1 MNLET
6 NYKIQKKGITLVIP
20 NPCGNI
26 KETKMKN
33 SGIEW
38 IGEIPDEW
46 EVIKLFWIMIFING
60 YAFDGTSLSLENTIP
75 VIRIGN
81 IVDGKIDY
89 SSCLLSEEKNELK
102 NFSPQKGD
110 IIIAMS
116 GATTGKIGIATEKNA
131 YINQRVGIIRSEIN
145 TLLKYYLQLSA
156 FEKYIELL
164 SAGSAQPNIS
174 MKQIQD
180 FKIPLPPKS
189 TQQRIATYLDKK
201 CSKIE
206 ETIQNQQQV
215 IEKLKAYKQ
224 SLITEAV
231 TGKKYHENCH
241 TDSILLT
248 QNPNEDMKTEIPLG
262 ISYPC
267 GNIEFKYCNL
277 GFIADFKNG
286 LNYNASDFGTEVKFL
301 GVGDFQNY
309 LVLNDE
315 SMFSNIITDTE
326 IEDDYYLKNGDIIF
340 VRSNG
345 SKELVGRAIMV
356 DNIDFKVTYSGF
368 CIRLRNK
375 EPKKINSK
383 FLLYFFRS
391 DYFRNELQRLS
402 QGSNIANI
410 NQDLL
415 SHIKIPLVDI
425 RFQESVVDFLNKK
438 CTAIDTAIEQKQ
450 NLIEKLTEY
459 KKSLIYE
466 CVTGKKEV

>member
-1 MNLET
+1 
-6 NYKIQKKGITLVIP
+6 
-20 NPCGNI
+20 
-26 KETKMKN
+26 MKN
-33 SGIEW
+33 SGVEW
-38 IGEIPDEW
+38 IGEIPDDW
-46 EVIKLFWIMIFING
+46 EVKRGKELFFEINDRCKNPEN
-60 YAFDGTSLSLENTIP
+60 YPLLSVSEYYGVAP
-75 VIRIGN
+75 KSE
-81 IVDGKIDY
+81 KIDEGDFITHAETLDGY
-89 SSCLLSEEKNELK
+89 KIC
-102 NFSPQKGD
+102 QKGD
-110 IIIAMS
+110 IVQNIMLAWKRATGMS
-116 GATTGKIGIATEKNA
+116 NYEGLISPAYCIYRPYKGIDSKYYHYLFRTDVYADLFKQYST
-131 YINQRVGIIRSEIN
+131 GIIDSRLRLYPAKFLS
-145 TLLKYYLQLSA
+145 LKYAY
-156 FEKYIELL
+156 
-164 SAGSAQPNIS
+164 
-174 MKQIQD
+174 
-180 FKIPLPPKS
+180 PPKS

-248 QNPNEDMKTEIPLG
+248 QNSNEDMKTEIPLG
-262 ISYPC
+262 ISNPC
-267 GNIEFKYCNL
+267 GSIEFKYCNL
-277 GFIADFKNG
+277 SFIADFKNG

-450 NLIEKLTEY
+450 KLIEKLTEF

-466 CVTGKKEV
+466 CVTGKKEI

>member
-1 MNLET
+1 
-6 NYKIQKKGITLVIP
+6 
-20 NPCGNI
+20 
-26 KETKMKN
+26 MKN

-38 IGEIPDEW
+38 IGEIPEDWDIYRNKNAFICNKEI
-46 EVIKLFWIMIFING
+46 VGKNSNSTQLLSLTTGGIKCKDINNAEGKLPESFDTYQYVKKNDVVMCLFDLDMSAVFSGISQYDGMISPAYKVLSCQDRANPLFIH
-60 YAFDGTSLSLENTIP
+60 YWFSYIFDGRKFNHYAKN
-75 VIRIGN
+75 IRYTLN
-81 IVDGKIDY
+81 Y
-89 SSCLLSEEKNELK
+89 NE
-102 NFSPQKGD
+102 F
-110 IIIAMS
+110 
-116 GATTGKIGIATEKNA
+116 ATLPI
-131 YINQRVGIIRSEIN
+131 
-145 TLLKYYLQLSA
+145 L
-156 FEKYIELL
+156 
-164 SAGSAQPNIS
+164 
-174 MKQIQD
+174 
-180 FKIPLPPKS
+180 LPPKS
-189 TQQRIATYLDKK
+189 TQQRIASYLDKK

-231 TGKKYHENCH
+231 TGKIK
-241 TDSILLT
+241 I
-248 QNPNEDMKTEIPLG
+248 QNGIPD
-262 ISYPC
+262 
-267 GNIEFKYCNL
+267 FKYCNL
-277 GFIADFKNG
+277 GFIAEFKNG

-402 QGSNIANI
+402 QGSNISNI

-450 NLIEKLTEY
+450 KLIEKLTEY

-466 CVTGKKEV
+466 CVTGKKEI

>member
-1 MNLET
+1 
-6 NYKIQKKGITLVIP
+6 
-20 NPCGNI
+20 
-26 KETKMKN
+26 MKN

-38 IGEIPDEW
+38 IGEIPEDW
-46 EVIKLFWIMIFING
+46 EVSRVKNF
-60 YAFDGTSLSLENTIP
+60 LSERTGGAWGDEKKNNANDIICL
-75 VIRIGN
+75 RIA
-81 IVDGKIDY
+81 DFDY
-89 SSCLLSEEKNELK
+89 SRFKFNNSTELTIR
-102 NFSPQKGD
+102 NYNTD
-110 IIIAMS
+110 IIEKLLLRKDDILVEKS
-116 GATTGKIGIATEKNA
+116 GGGDKTPVGRAVIFEKTYKALFANFMDRLRVRNNISALFFLYVWTTYYDNKYMLPYVKQTTGIQNLDITS
-131 YINQRVGIIRSEIN
+131 I
-145 TLLKYYLQLSA
+145 LSGV
-156 FEKYIELL
+156 F
-164 SAGSAQPNIS
+164 
-174 MKQIQD
+174 
-180 FKIPLPPKS
+180 FPLPPKS
-189 TQQRIATYLDKK
+189 TQQRIASYLDIK

-231 TGKKYHENCH
+231 SGKKYHENCH

-248 QNPNEDMKTEIPLG
+248 QNSNEDMKTEIPLG
-262 ISYPC
+262 ISNPC
-267 GNIEFKYCNL
+267 GSIEFKYCNL
-277 GFIADFKNG
+277 SFIADFKNG

-402 QGSNIANI
+402 QGSNISNI

-425 RFQESVVDFLNKK
+425 RFQESVVDFLDKK

-466 CVTGKKEV
+466 CVTGKKEI

>member
-1 MNLET
+1 
-6 NYKIQKKGITLVIP
+6 
-20 NPCGNI
+20 
-26 KETKMKN
+26 MKN
-33 SGIEW
+33 SGVEW

-46 EVIKLFWIMIFING
+46 EISKTKYLTKLYTGNSIK
-60 YAFDGTSLSLENTIP
+60 D
-75 VIRIGN
+75 
-81 IVDGKIDY
+81 
-89 SSCLLSEEKNELK
+89 EEKNLYEDKADAVPYISSKDINVTFSTTNYENGMYVKHSDNSFVRAPAGSTLMCIEGGSAGK
-102 NFSPQKGD
+102 KKTFLNQEVCFVNKLCCFSP
-110 IIIAMS
+110 I
-116 GATTGKIGIATEKNA
+116 KIDNKFLFYCLNSPNYEEEF
-131 YINQRVGIIRSEIN
+131 R
-145 TLLKYYLQLSA
+145 
-156 FEKYIELL
+156 F
-164 SAGSAQPNIS
+164 NIS
-174 MKQIQD
+174 GMIGGVSVGKLNQFILP
-180 FKIPLPPKS
+180 KPPKE
-189 TQQRIATYLDKK
+189 TQQRIASYLDKK

-231 TGKKYHENCH
+231 TGKIK
-241 TDSILLT
+241 I
-248 QNPNEDMKTEIPLG
+248 QNGIPD
-262 ISYPC
+262 
-267 GNIEFKYCNL
+267 FKYCNL
-277 GFIADFKNG
+277 GFIAEFKNG

-356 DNIDFKVTYSGF
+356 DNVDFKVTYSGF

-402 QGSNIANI
+402 QGSNISNI

-425 RFQESVVDFLNKK
+425 RFQESVVDFLDKK
-438 CTAIDTAIEQKQ
+438 CTVIDTAIEQKQ

-466 CVTGKKEV
+466 VVTGKKEI

>member
-1 MNLET
+1 MEVHNELGNELQ
-6 NYKIQKKGITLVIP
+6 NSKKGITLVIP

-38 IGEIPDEW
+38 IGEIPDDW
-46 EVIKLFWIMIFING
+46 EVSKIGQLYEERKTKVSDTVYPPLSVTMQGILPQLETAAKSDAHDDRKLVLKGDFAINSRSDRRG
-60 YAFDGTSLSLENTIP
+60 SCGISEFDGSVSLINTVLHPKTEMNPIYYNWLFHSF
-75 VIRIGN
+75 RFSDEYYKNGHG
-81 IVDGKIDY
+81 IVDDLWTTSWTEMKKI
-89 SSCLLSEEKNELK
+89 
-102 NFSPQKGD
+102 F
-110 IIIAMS
+110 
-116 GATTGKIGIATEKNA
+116 
-131 YINQRVGIIRSEIN
+131 
-145 TLLKYYLQLSA
+145 
-156 FEKYIELL
+156 
-164 SAGSAQPNIS
+164 
-174 MKQIQD
+174 
-180 FKIPLPPKS
+180 IPLPPKE
-189 TQQRIATYLDKK
+189 TQQCIATYLDKK

-466 CVTGKKEV
+466 CVTGKKGI